1 MKIAHFL
8 LVLALQLSSFSFL
21 AQIPTVSNGT
31 IKRFEN
37 FTSKYVQPRTI
48 DVWLPD
54 NYSTE
59 KKYSVLYM
67 QDGQMLFD
75 SSLTWNKQAWEV
87 DATMQRLIAQR
98 KIKDCIVVGVWNGGA
113 ARHTEYFPQKP
124 FEALPKT
131 TQDSLLAE
139 KRPNGQIVFSGS
151 VQSDNYLKFLVTELK
166 PFIDSSFSTK
176 KGRKDTFI
184 AGSSMGGL
192 ISWYAVCEYPM
203 VFGGAACISTHWTGI
218 FRLENN
224 PIPSSFLA
232 YLDKKLPSV
241 RRNKFYFDYGTATLD
256 ALYPT
261 IQAKVD
267 VLMKR
272 HRYSKKNW
280 QTKAF
285 VGEDHSERA
294 WRKRFHLPMEFLLR
308 K

>member
-1 MKIAHFL
+1 MKIPHFL

-21 AQIPTVSNGT
+21 AQIPTVSSGT

-87 DATMQRLIAQR
+87 DATMQRLITQR
-98 KIKDCIVVGVWNGGA
+98 TIKECIVVGVWNGGA

-192 ISWYAVCEYPM
+192 IS
-203 VFGGAACISTHWTGI
+203 
-218 FRLENN
+218 
-224 PIPSSFLA
+224 
-232 YLDKKLPSV
+232 
-241 RRNKFYFDYGTATLD
+241 
-256 ALYPT
+256 
-261 IQAKVD
+261 
-267 VLMKR
+267 
-272 HRYSKKNW
+272 
-280 QTKAF
+280 
-285 VGEDHSERA
+285 
-294 WRKRFHLPMEFLLR
+294 
-308 K
+308 